1 MYMIIKVCKPPPPPG
16 IDASKVVLMGDSSG
30 GNLAAAATTLHRD
43 DKELDKHSFPAVRA
57 QVTCLSLH

>member
-1 MYMIIKVCKPPPPPG
+1 MFVNPPSPG

-57 QVTCLSLH
+57 QVT